1 MHVLTRQ
8 LIITIC
14 TAGLLLGSLFATA
27 GRGTPAVAATPS
39 GVAYAW
45 GNNDGGQL
53 GNGTM
58 KTTNNPTPEPAA
70 LPSGVT
76 VTAVAAG
83 KVHSLAIGSDGKVYS
98 WGYNGFGQL
107 GDGTT
112 FDSSTPLAITLASG
126 VTATAIAAGSYH
138 SLAIGSNG
146 TVYTWGSNSSGQL
159 GNGTTNESDSP
170 AAITLASGVTATAI
184 AGGGAYSLAIGS
196 NGKVYAWGFNSDG
209 QLGNGT
215 TTSSSTPVAITLASG
230 VTATAIAAGAY
241 HSLAIGSDGKVY
253 SWGYNGGGELG
264 NGTTTSSSTPMA
276 ITLASGVTPRTI
288 AAGTSHSLAIGSNGT
303 VYAWGFN
310 NNGQLGNGTTTMSL
324 TPVAITLASGV
335 TATAV
340 AAGYAHSLGI
350 GSNGRIY
357 AWGSN
362 SAGQLGNGMSNTSP
376 NPTPAMVNL
385 PSGKIALALGTGSQ
399 ADHSL
404 AILTSAPTAAILSRF
419 RVIHA
424 GNALLFHWRV
434 ASGAGIRGFFLT
446 AGTHRLNRWLIQSHA
461 QHSRY
466 AYVSRWQG
474 HGPYLLHGVLPGG
487 AVVTLAS
494 TG

>member
-58 KTTNNPTPEPAA
+58 NTTNNPTPEPAA

-230 VTATAIAAGAY
+230 VT
-241 HSLAIGSDGKVY
+241 
-253 SWGYNGGGELG
+253 
-264 NGTTTSSSTPMA
+264 
-276 ITLASGVTPRTI
+276 PRTI

-446 AGTHRLNRWLIQSHA
+446 AGIHRLNHWLIQIHA
-461 QHSRY
+461 QHSGY
-466 AYVSRWQG
+466 AYASRWQG

-487 AVVTLAS
+487 SVVTLAS

>member
-14 TAGLLLGSLFATA
+14 TVGLLLGSLFATV

-39 GVAYAW
+39 GAAYAW

-58 KTTNNPTPEPAA
+58 NTTNNPTPEPVA

-83 KVHSLAIGSDGKVYS
+83 KVHSLAIGSDGNVYS

-170 AAITLASGVTATAI
+170 AAITLASGVTATAV

-230 VTATAIAAGAY
+230 VTATA
-241 HSLAIGSDGKVY
+241 
-253 SWGYNGGGELG
+253 
-264 NGTTTSSSTPMA
+264 
-276 ITLASGVTPRTI
+276 
-288 AAGTSHSLAIGSNGT
+288 
-303 VYAWGFN
+303 
-310 NNGQLGNGTTTMSL
+310 
-324 TPVAITLASGV
+324 
-335 TATAV
+335 V
-340 AAGYAHSLGI
+340 AAGYAHSLAI

-385 PSGKIALALGTGSQ
+385 PAGKIALALGTGSS

-419 RVIHA
+419 HAVHA
-424 GNALLFHWRV
+424 GGITLFHWRV
-434 ASGAGIRGFFLT
+434 ASGASIRGFFLT
-446 AGTHRLNRWLIQSHA
+446 AGTHRLNSRLIQSHA
-461 QHSRY
+461 QRSRY
-466 AYVSRWQG
+466 AYASRWHG